1 MTQPNGEQYQS
12 LTKALGVIALIECVE
27 NLNKVVYGF
36 EVAEVFTPEGTNV
49 LNEITKNYFDRLREL
64 IDAEREILAIQRAQR
79 EP

>member
-27 NLNKVVYGF
+27 NLNKVVHGF